1 MEKMFE
7 YATRKRFRFPFK
19 GLISVEDLW
28 DLSMANLDSIFKTL
42 NALNKVEKN
51 EESLMVTKSEE
62 DSELDM
68 KIEIIRY
75 IYGVK
80 KAEADARKDEKE
92 RKERK
97 QQLMAIKAKKQNEA
111 LENMSVEDID
121 KMIAELE

>member
-28 DLSMANLDSIFKTL
+28 DLSMTNLDSIFKTL

-68 KIEIIRY
+68 KIAIIRY

-92 RKERK
+92 RKERR

-121 KMIAELE
+121 KMIAELG